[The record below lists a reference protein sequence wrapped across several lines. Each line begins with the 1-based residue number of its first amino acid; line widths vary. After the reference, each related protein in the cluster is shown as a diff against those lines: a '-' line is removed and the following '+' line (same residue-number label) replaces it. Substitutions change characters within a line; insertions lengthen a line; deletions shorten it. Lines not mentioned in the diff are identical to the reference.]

1 MMHMGMSGRYR
12 LQVRDAETHAVVKDS
27 GWFSNLIL
35 DSGLE
40 ALGTAAGHVL
50 QYCRVGTGNTAPAV
64 TQTALVNQLASTATK
79 AVSDTVGAATSAPYY
94 WWTRLVFRFAAGVA
108 TGNVAEIGIGWATT
122 GNTLFSRSL
131 VKDAGGNPT
140 TITVL
145 ASEYLDVTYE
155 IRVYPDT
162 TVSTQTV
169 TIGGVS
175 TTVEHSCR
183 NVTTGSSLDWGGFAQ
198 GQYTPASTYANA
210 PTTLGTVTDAGTGNF
225 YSTVATVTPA
235 AYSSGTRQRQ
245 VTATIAPGSAN
256 SGPIEAVRGTL
267 LGVQTKTRFQPAIA
281 KDNTKQLTFTY
292 QVSWGRREV

>member
-12 LQVRDAETHAVVKDS
+12 VQVRDAETHEVVKDS

-40 ALGTAAGHVL
+40 ALGTAPGHVL
-50 QYCRVGTGNTAPAV
+50 RYCRVGTGNTAPAV
-64 TQTALVNQLASTATK
+64 TQTALVNQLASTATQ

-94 WWTRLVFRFAAGVA
+94 WWTRIVFRFAAGAA
-108 TGNVAEIGIGWATT
+108 TGNVAEIGIGWAAT
-122 GNTLFSRSL
+122 GDTLFSRSL
-131 VKDAGGNPT
+131 VKDANGDPT

-145 ASEYLDVTYE
+145 ATEYLDVTYE
-155 IRVYPDT
+155 VRVYPDT

-175 TTVEHSCR
+175 TVVEHSCH
-183 NVTTGSSLDWGGFAQ
+183 NVATGGSFEWSSFGQ
-198 GQYTPASTYANA
+198 GQYGPARTYSNA
-210 PTTLGTVTDAGTGNF
+210 PTTFGAITDAGTGSF
-225 YSTVATVTPA
+225 YSTGAPA
-235 AYSSGTRQRQ
+235 VPAPYSSGTRQRQ

-256 SGPIEAVRGTL
+256 SGAIEAVRGTL
-267 LGVQTKTRFQPAIA
+267 LGVPVKTRFQPGIA

-292 QVSWGRREV
+292 QVSWGRRGV